1 METPLSPFTFTPKPD
16 WFEQYKYY
24 LLAILLIIMTGGLYL
39 ILTPPKASLASDA
52 DTVLVASDES
62 ATSTIAGDQI
72 VIDIS
77 GGVIKTG
84 VYWLAT
90 GSIIEDAISSAGGFS
105 RSADL
110 DAVGKNINRAQE
122 LTNHGKVYIPKI
134 GDTNIVYTNPSAGSS
149 TSSSQTP
156 QSLGDGE
163 TTSLININTADNAEL
178 DLLPGIGEI
187 LSQRI
192 IDYRLQNGN
201 FTSIDDLKKIAGIN
215 DSRFEQLKDLV
226 TI

>member
-24 LLAILLIIMTGGLYL
+24 LLGILLVIMTGGLYL
-39 ILTPPKASLASDA
+39 VLTPPKTILADGPDVQMASENNLM
-52 DTVLVASDES
+52 VAS
-62 ATSTIAGDQI
+62 ANPTGQL
-72 VIDIS
+72 VIDIG
-77 GGVIKTG
+77 GGVLKPGI
-84 VYWLAT
+84 YWLNSGA
-90 GSIIEDAISSAGGFS
+90 IIEDAIKASGGFS

-110 DAVGKNINRAQE
+110 DAIGKNINRAQE

-134 GDTNIVYTNPSAGSS
+134 GDSNISYTSPSASIAPTTTPTGS
-149 TSSSQTP
+149 P
-156 QSLGDGE
+156 
-163 TTSLININTADNAEL
+163 ININTADNAEL

-201 FTSIDDLKKIAGIN
+201 FTSVDDLKKVPGIN
-215 DSRFEQLKDLV
+215 DSRFGQIKDLV